1 MIVPD
6 KIIRSARK
14 TLSVS
19 VDCFGNVTVR
29 APHTCSEQRIFSF
42 LREKERWILRKK
54 SQTQGAGMALP
65 SENLDEYRFLLLG
78 KMHTVRLHE
87 GAKIRLQDDVLY
99 IPKERS
105 KERLTAW
112 LKQNAKRI
120 FTRVVQE
127 ASVRMGVQVCSVRVS
142 SAKTRWGSCSGKNA
156 ISFSFRLLYAPK
168 ETVEYVVIHEL
179 AHVRH
184 KDHSKQF
191 WSEVERYMPEWKTHR
206 KWLKDH
212 AYLMQIF

>member
-14 TLSVS
+14 TLAVS
-19 VDCFGNVTVR
+19 VDCLGNVTVR
-29 APHTCSEQRIFSF
+29 APYACSEQRIFSF
-42 LREKERWILRKK
+42 LREKENWILRKK
-54 SQTQGAGMALP
+54 SQRAGAGMKLP
-65 SENLDEYRFLLLG
+65 PENLDGYSFLLLG
-78 KMHTVRLHE
+78 KPYLVRLCDSR
-87 GAKIRLQDDVLY
+87 KIRVDNAVIYL
-99 IPKERS
+99 PSENAKE
-105 KERLTAW
+105 KLTAW

-120 FTRVVQE
+120 LTNAVAAQ
-127 ASVRMGVQVCSVRVS
+127 STRMGVQVSSVRIS
-142 SAKTRWGSCSGKNA
+142 SAKTRWGSCSGKNNVN
-156 ISFSFRLLYAPK
+156 FSFRLLYAPK

-184 KDHSKQF
+184 KDHSKRF
-191 WSEVERYMPEWKTHR
+191 WAEVEWYAPDWKTHR